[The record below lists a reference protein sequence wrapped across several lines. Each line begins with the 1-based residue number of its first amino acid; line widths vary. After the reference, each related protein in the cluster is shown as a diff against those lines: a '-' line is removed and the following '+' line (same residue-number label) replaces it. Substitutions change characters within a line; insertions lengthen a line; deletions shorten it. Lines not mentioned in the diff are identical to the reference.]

1 MSEDVLE
8 RAQESEVRLGI
19 VDCDIHPMLRSQD
32 ALLPHLSRRW
42 QEELQ
47 TNGLRT
53 KNPFVASYAV
63 PKATPALSRRDFG
76 PPPAGRPA
84 RTSIS
89 CAPSTSTPTGSR
101 PASSRC

>member
-53 KNPFVASYAV
+53 EESLRRELCRAEGDAG
-63 PKATPALSRRDFG
+63 ALAARFLAPGRRAARLG
-76 PPPAGRPA
+76 PRFHARPA
-84 RTSIS
+84 
-89 CAPSTSTPTGSR
+89 P
-101 PASSRC
+101 